1 MLIRDI
7 LKKKG
12 SKTFTASKE
21 TKIVDIAHILAKEN
35 IGAIV
40 VLEQEKVVGILSERD
55 IVRGFTQKKSV
66 RNTQAQE
73 LMTKNVFTCGIE
85 DNNEDLLNLM
95 VTKHFRHLPVINNK
109 EKLIGVVSI
118 GDLVKDR
125 TKRLKKEIDQLK
137 TYVSKSY

>member
-12 SKTFTASKE
+12 SKTITTSKE
-21 TKIVDIAHILAKEN
+21 TKIVNVAHILAKEK
-35 IGAIV
+35 IGALVI
-40 VLEQEKVVGILSERD
+40 LEKEKVVGILSERD

-66 RNTQAQE
+66 RNTQVRE
-73 LMTKNVFTCGIE
+73 LMTKNVVTCGLE
-85 DNNEDLLNLM
+85 DNNEDLLTLIVN
-95 VTKHFRHLPVINNK
+95 KHIRHLPVLDK
-109 EKLIGVVSI
+109 DKLVGLVSI

-137 TYVSKSY
+137 SYVTKSY

>member
-12 SKTFTASKE
+12 SKTITTSKE
-21 TKIVDIAHILAKEN
+21 TKIVNVAHILAKEK

-40 VLEQEKVVGILSERD
+40 ILEKEKVIGILSERD
-55 IVRGFTQKKSV
+55 IVRAFTQKKSV
-66 RNTQAQE
+66 RNTKAQE
-73 LMTKNVFTCGIE
+73 IMTKNVFTCSLE
-85 DNNEDLLNLM
+85 DNNEVLLTLM
-95 VTKHFRHLPVINNK
+95 VAKHFRHLPVLDKNK
-109 EKLIGVVSI
+109 LVGVVSI

-137 TYVSKSY
+137 SYVTKSY

>member
-12 SKTFTASKE
+12 SKTITTSKE
-21 TKIVDIAHILAKEN
+21 TKIVDVAHILAKEK

-40 VLEQEKVVGILSERD
+40 ILEKEKVVGILSERD
-55 IVRGFTQKKSV
+55 IVRAFIQKKSV
-66 RNTQAQE
+66 RNTEAQE
-73 LMTKNVFTCGIE
+73 IMTKNVFTCNLE
-85 DNNEDLLNLM
+85 DNNEDLLTLM
-95 VTKHFRHLPVINNK
+95 VAKHFRHMPVVDND
-109 EKLIGVVSI
+109 KLIGVVSI

-137 TYVSKSY
+137 NYVTKSY

>member
-12 SKTFTASKE
+12 SKTITTSKE
-21 TKIVDIAHILAKEN
+21 TKIVDIAHILTKEK

-40 VLEQEKVVGILSERD
+40 IIEKERVIGILSERD
-55 IVRGFTQKKSV
+55 IVRAFTLKKSV
-66 RNTQAQE
+66 RNTQVQE
-73 LMTKNVFTCGIE
+73 LMTKNVFTCCLE
-85 DNNEDLLNLM
+85 DNNEDLLTLM
-95 VTKHFRHLPVINNK
+95 VTKKFRHLPVLDKNK
-109 EKLIGVVSI
+109 LVGVVSI

-137 TYVSKSY
+137 TYVTKSY

>member
-12 SKTFTASKE
+12 SRTITTSKE
-21 TKIVDIAHILAKEN
+21 TKVVDIAHILTKEK

-40 VLEQEKVVGILSERD
+40 ILEKEEVIGILSERD
-55 IVRGFTQKKSV
+55 IVRAFTQKKSV
-66 RNTQAQE
+66 RNTEVQE
-73 LMTKNVFTCGIE
+73 VMTKNVYTCTLE
-85 DNNEDLLNLM
+85 DNNEDLLSLM
-95 VTKHFRHLPVINNK
+95 VTKKFRHLPVLDKNK
-109 EKLIGVVSI
+109 LVGVVSI

-137 TYVSKSY
+137 NYLTKSY

>member
-12 SKTFTASKE
+12 SKTITTSKE
-21 TKIVDIAHILAKEN
+21 TKVVDIAHILTKEK

-40 VLEQEKVVGILSERD
+40 ILEKEKVIGILSERD
-55 IVRGFTQKKSV
+55 IVQAFTQKKSV
-66 RNTQAQE
+66 RNTKAQE
-73 LMTKNVFTCGIE
+73 IMTKNVFTCSLE
-85 DNNEDLLNLM
+85 DNNEDLLTLM
-95 VTKHFRHLPVINNK
+95 VTKHFRHLPVLDKNK
-109 EKLIGVVSI
+109 LVGVVSI

-137 TYVSKSY
+137 SYVTKSY

>member
-12 SKTFTASKE
+12 SKTITTSKE
-21 TKIVDIAHILAKEN
+21 TKIVDIAHILTKEK

-40 VLEQEKVVGILSERD
+40 IIEKEKVIGILSERD

-66 RNTQAQE
+66 RNTQVHE
-73 LMTKNVFTCGIE
+73 LMTKNVITCSLE
-85 DNNEDLLNLM
+85 DNNEDLLTLM
-95 VTKHFRHLPVINNK
+95 VTKKFRHLPVLEKN
-109 EKLIGVVSI
+109 KLIGIVSI

-137 TYVSKSY
+137 TYVTKSY

>member
-12 SKTFTASKE
+12 SKTITTSKE
-21 TKIVDIAHILAKEN
+21 TKVVDIAHILTKEK

-40 VLEQEKVVGILSERD
+40 ILEKEKVIGILSERD
-55 IVRGFTQKKSV
+55 IVRAFTQKKSV
-66 RNTQAQE
+66 RNTKAQE
-73 LMTKNVFTCGIE
+73 IMTKNVFTCSLE
-85 DNNEDLLNLM
+85 DNNEDLLTLM
-95 VTKHFRHLPVINNK
+95 VSKHFRHLPVLNK
-109 EKLIGVVSI
+109 NKLVGVVSI

-137 TYVSKSY
+137 SYVTKSY

>member
-12 SKTFTASKE
+12 TKTITTSKE
-21 TKIVDIAHILAKEN
+21 TKVVDIAHILTKEK

-40 VLEQEKVVGILSERD
+40 ILEKEKVIGILSERD
-55 IVRGFTQKKSV
+55 IVRAFTQKKSV
-66 RNTQAQE
+66 RNTKAQE
-73 LMTKNVFTCGIE
+73 IMTKNVFTCSIE
-85 DNNEDLLNLM
+85 DNNEVLLTLM
-95 VTKHFRHLPVINNK
+95 VTKHFRHLPVLDKNK
-109 EKLIGVVSI
+109 LVGVVSI

-137 TYVSKSY
+137 SYVTKSY

>member
-12 SKTFTASKE
+12 SRTITTSKE
-21 TKIVDIAHILAKEN
+21 TKIVDVAHILAKEK

-40 VLEQEKVVGILSERD
+40 ILEKEKVIGILSERD
-55 IVRGFTQKKSV
+55 IVRAFTQKKSV

-73 LMTKNVFTCGIE
+73 IMTKNVFTCHLE
-85 DNNEDLLNLM
+85 DNNEDLLTLM
-95 VTKHFRHLPVINNK
+95 VTKHFRHLPVVDKNK
-109 EKLIGVVSI
+109 LVGVVSI

-137 TYVSKSY
+137 SYVTKSY

>member
-12 SKTFTASKE
+12 GKTFTASKE

-35 IGAIV
+35 IGAVVIV
-40 VLEQEKVVGILSERD
+40 EKDKVAGILSERD
-55 IVRGFTQKKSV
+55 IVRGFTKKNSV

-73 LMTKNVFTCGIE
+73 LMTKNVFTCTLE
-85 DNNEDLLNLM
+85 DNNEDLLTLM
-95 VTKHFRHLPVINNK
+95 VSKHFRHLPVLDDK
-109 EKLIGVVSI
+109 DKLVGVISI

-137 TYVSKSY
+137 NYVTKSY

>member
-12 SKTFTASKE
+12 SKTITTSKE
-21 TKIVDIAHILAKEN
+21 TKVVDIAHILTKEK

-40 VLEQEKVVGILSERD
+40 ILEKEKVIGILSERD
-55 IVRGFTQKKSV
+55 IVRAFTQKKSV
-66 RNTQAQE
+66 RNTQAHE
-73 LMTKNVFTCGIE
+73 IMTKDVFTCVLE
-85 DNNEDLLNLM
+85 DNNEDLLTLM
-95 VTKHFRHLPVINNK
+95 VAKHFRHFPVLDKNK
-109 EKLIGVVSI
+109 LVGVVSI

-137 TYVSKSY
+137 SYVTKSY

>member
-40 VLEQEKVVGILSERD
+40 IVENEKVIGILSERD
-55 IVRGFTQKKSV
+55 IVRGFTQKSSV
-66 RNTQAQE
+66 RNTQALE
-73 LMTKNVFTCGIE
+73 LMTKNVFTCGME
-85 DNNEDLLNLM
+85 DNNEDLLTLM
-95 VTKHFRHLPVINNK
+95 VAKHFRHMPVVDND
-109 EKLIGVVSI
+109 KLIGVVSI

-137 TYVSKSY
+137 NYVTKSY

>member
-12 SKTFTASKE
+12 SKTITTSKE
-21 TKIVDIAHILAKEN
+21 TKIVNVAHILAKEK

-40 VLEQEKVVGILSERD
+40 ILEKEKVVGILSERY
-55 IVRGFTQKKSV
+55 IVRAFTQKKSV

-73 LMTKNVFTCGIE
+73 IMTKNVFICNLE
-85 DNNEDLLNLM
+85 DNNEDLLTLM
-95 VTKHFRHLPVINNK
+95 VSKHFRHLPVLNK
-109 EKLIGVVSI
+109 NKLVGVVSI

-137 TYVSKSY
+137 SYVTKSY

>member
-12 SKTFTASKE
+12 SKTITTSKE
-21 TKIVDIAHILAKEN
+21 TKIVDIAHILTKEK

-40 VLEQEKVVGILSERD
+40 IIEKERVIGILSERD
-55 IVRGFTQKKSV
+55 IVQAFTLKKSV
-66 RNTQAQE
+66 RNTQVQE
-73 LMTKNVFTCGIE
+73 LMTKNVFTCRLE
-85 DNNEDLLNLM
+85 DNNEDLLTLM
-95 VTKHFRHLPVINNK
+95 VTKKFRHLPVLDKNK
-109 EKLIGVVSI
+109 LVGVVSI

-137 TYVSKSY
+137 SYVTKSY

>member
-12 SKTFTASKE
+12 SRTYTASKE
-21 TKIVDIAHILAKEN
+21 AKIVDIAHILSKEN
-35 IGAIV
+35 IGAV
-40 VLEQEKVVGILSERD
+40 VILEKEKVVGILSERD

-66 RNTQAQE
+66 RNTRAEE
-73 LMTKNVFTCGIE
+73 LMTKNVFTCSAE
-85 DNNEDLLNLM
+85 DNNEDLLTLM
-95 VTKHFRHLPVINNK
+95 VTKHFRHLPVLDK
-109 EKLIGVVSI
+109 DKLVGVVSI

-137 TYVSKSY
+137 SYVTKSY

>member
-12 SKTFTASKE
+12 SKTITTSKE
-21 TKIVDIAHILAKEN
+21 TKVVDIAHILTKEK

-40 VLEQEKVVGILSERD
+40 ILEKEKVIGILSERD
-55 IVRGFTQKKSV
+55 IVRAFTQKKSV
-66 RNTQAQE
+66 RNTKAQE
-73 LMTKNVFTCGIE
+73 IMTKKVFTCRLE
-85 DNNEDLLNLM
+85 DNNEDLLTLM
-95 VTKHFRHLPVINNK
+95 VTKKFRHLPVLDKNK
-109 EKLIGVVSI
+109 LVGVVSI

-137 TYVSKSY
+137 SYVTKSY

>member
-12 SKTFTASKE
+12 SKTITTSKE
-21 TKIVDIAHILAKEN
+21 TKILDVAHILTKEK

-40 VLEQEKVVGILSERD
+40 IVEKEEVIGILSERD
-55 IVRGFTQKKSV
+55 IVQAFTKKKSV

-73 LMTKNVFTCGIE
+73 IMTKNVFTCNLE
-85 DNNEDLLNLM
+85 DNNEDLLTLM
-95 VTKHFRHLPVINNK
+95 VNKHFRHLPVLDKNK
-109 EKLIGVVSI
+109 LVGVVSL

-137 TYVSKSY
+137 TYVTKSY